1 MTRDEALK
9 TLGRRIAELRREKGL
24 TQEALAEAM
33 GVSRNH
39 VADIEL
45 GVRNTG
51 VWSLLLI
58 CKALAISPEAIF
70 EDFSVAAL
78 RRLGR

>member
-45 GVRNTG
+45 GARNTG

-58 CKALAISPEAIF
+58 CKALASPPETLF
-70 EDFSVAAL
+70 EDFTASAL
-78 RRLGR
+78 RRLSN